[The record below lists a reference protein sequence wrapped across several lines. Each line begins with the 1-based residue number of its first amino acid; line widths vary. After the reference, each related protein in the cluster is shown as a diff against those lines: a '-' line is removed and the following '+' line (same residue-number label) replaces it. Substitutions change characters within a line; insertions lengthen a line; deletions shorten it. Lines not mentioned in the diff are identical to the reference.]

1 MSGETK
7 KPLLQLS
14 KTEQGVHN
22 FLCDEEFIFLVGM
35 WALFR
40 DQNVLFILWLHGL
53 THVRSDL
60 RKAATKWYFEQQV
73 ID

>member
-40 DQNVLFILWLHGL
+40 DQNVYIMASW
-53 THVRSDL
+53 SDPC
-60 RKAATKWYFEQQV
+60 K
-73 ID
+73 I